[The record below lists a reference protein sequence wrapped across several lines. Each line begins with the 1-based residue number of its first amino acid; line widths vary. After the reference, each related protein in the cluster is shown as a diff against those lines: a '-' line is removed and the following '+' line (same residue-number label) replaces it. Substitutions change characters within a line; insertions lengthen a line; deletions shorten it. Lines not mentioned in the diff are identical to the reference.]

1 MFGKRRNF
9 RFAKISPTAGSLLT
23 PASRARNFRS
33 FVSMT
38 ELAFPELAS
47 LVDNAL
53 GVPGALVACALDRSR
68 IAPAPWPTS

>member
-1 MFGKRRNF
+1 
-9 RFAKISPTAGSLLT
+9 
-23 PASRARNFRS
+23 
-33 FVSMT
+33 MT